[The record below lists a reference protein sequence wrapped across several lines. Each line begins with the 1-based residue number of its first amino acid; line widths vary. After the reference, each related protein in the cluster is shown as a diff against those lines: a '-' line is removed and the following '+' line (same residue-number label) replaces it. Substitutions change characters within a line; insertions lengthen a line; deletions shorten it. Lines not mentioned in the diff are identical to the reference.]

1 MTLVA
6 LMGPALLAAMGGED
20 RRGLPD
26 AMDDACFSLSAP
38 PQEMST
44 MSRACESTSLGDAS
58 AESILLSAIE
68 SARNMSCLGMHGGD
82 WALVIAGICGFFS
95 TEIVGGTSFL
105 LVGSNLVVVVVVV
118 SSSSSSNRKEAVAE
132 EQLVSRADGG
142 TSSFIALSKSTF
154 MVTNR

>member
-1 MTLVA
+1 MA
-6 LMGPALLAAMGGED
+6 LMGPALLVVRGGED
-20 RRGLPD
+20 CRGLPD

-58 AESILLSAIE
+58 AESNLLSTIE
-68 SARNMSCLGMHGGD
+68 SAGIMPCLGMHGGD

-105 LVGSNLVVVVVVV
+105 G
-118 SSSSSSNRKEAVAE
+118 R
-132 EQLVSRADGG
+132 Q
-142 TSSFIALSKSTF
+142 
-154 MVTNR
+154 

>member
-1 MTLVA
+1 MAFVA
-6 LMGPALLAAMGGED
+6 LTGPALLAVMGGED

-26 AMDDACFSLSAP
+26 AMDDACFLLSTT

-105 LVGSNLVVVVVVV
+105 LVGSNLVVVVVVIEQKGGCRR
-118 SSSSSSNRKEAVAE
+118 N
-132 EQLVSRADGG
+132 QLVSRADGG
-142 TSSFIALSKSTF
+142 TSSFIALKSTF